1 MDAMA
6 TLTVEHFEQR
16 VGQVEGRITHLD
28 LLLVERFD
36 RRLAET
42 RAELLKWSFLFWVG
56 QVAAVAAML
65 AFAPIDRTLS
75 RSQFTSNTTR
85 PGVTSIRPFSSNDM

>member
-1 MDAMA
+1 MEPVAI
-6 TLTVEHFEQR
+6 LTAEHFEQR
-16 VGQVEGRITHLD
+16 VGQVEGRITHLE
-28 LLLVERFD
+28 LLLVERFE

-65 AFAPIDRTLS
+65 AFAL
-75 RSQFTSNTTR
+75 RSVGR
-85 PGVTSIRPFSSNDM
+85 